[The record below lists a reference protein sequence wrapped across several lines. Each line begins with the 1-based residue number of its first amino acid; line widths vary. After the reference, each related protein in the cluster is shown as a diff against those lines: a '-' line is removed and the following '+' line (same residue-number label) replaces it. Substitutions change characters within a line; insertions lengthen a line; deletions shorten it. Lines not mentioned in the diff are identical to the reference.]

1 MADPGEGP
9 LILDQ
14 TDAWKAE
21 KIILGDPP
29 PFSKGLDDRPP
40 PLSQGLDLSLQTVML
55 CQNEWVWL

>member
-21 KIILGDPP
+21 KIILGDP